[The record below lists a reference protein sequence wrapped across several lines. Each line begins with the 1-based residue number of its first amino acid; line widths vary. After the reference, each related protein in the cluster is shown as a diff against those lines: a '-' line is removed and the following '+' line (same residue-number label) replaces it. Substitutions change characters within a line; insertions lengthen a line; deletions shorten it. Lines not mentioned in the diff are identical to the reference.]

1 MNSNS
6 QAVKKKSGKNYFKG
20 VVTEL
25 KKVIWPTKKELINY
39 VVVVLVFCLF
49 ATTLIWIA
57 DFAFRTIIGQL
68 INIF

>member
-39 VVVVLVFCLF
+39 VTVVVIFCLIASLF
-49 ATTLIWIA
+49 IWVA
-57 DFAFRTIIGQL
+57 DFGFRNL
-68 INIF
+68 IRVLLKL